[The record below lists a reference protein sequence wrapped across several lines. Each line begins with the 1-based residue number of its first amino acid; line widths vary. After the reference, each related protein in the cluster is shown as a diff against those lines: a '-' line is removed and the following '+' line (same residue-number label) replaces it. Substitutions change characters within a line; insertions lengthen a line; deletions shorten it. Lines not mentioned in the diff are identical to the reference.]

1 MTEKI
6 EARIKELNGLLE
18 KNKQSLASNNA
29 TLVELKNA
37 IKDGEMRS
45 FAISNRIAELKELLA
60 QEASD

>member
-6 EARIKELNGLLE
+6 EARIEELNGFLE

-29 TLVELKNA
+29 SLVELKNA

-45 FAISNRIAELKELLA
+45 VAISNRIAELNELLA